1 MTPMILQRNPA
12 LTISKTEFFPVPK
25 PRASVGL
32 AVKGS
37 ANDFCDRLLQ
47 KFIVKPSL
55 MEA

>member
-32 AVKGS
+32 AVKS
-37 ANDFCDRLLQ
+37 STKQFLDVLL
-47 KFIVKPSL
+47 
-55 MEA
+55 E

>member
-37 ANDFCDRLLQ
+37 TKYIHDSPMDCWNLFSCNPA
-47 KFIVKPSL
+47 
-55 MEA
+55 